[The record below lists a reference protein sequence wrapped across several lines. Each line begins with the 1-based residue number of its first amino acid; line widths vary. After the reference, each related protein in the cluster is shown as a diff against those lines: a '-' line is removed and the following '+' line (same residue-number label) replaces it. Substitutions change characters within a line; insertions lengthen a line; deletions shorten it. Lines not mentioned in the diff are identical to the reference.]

1 MVLRRFESP
10 TWYLCLVPSFSAP
23 DTTSTL
29 MSLSSNTSMGVCAFH
44 AGSLNT
50 VPVASPYADADEPH
64 DDTPT
69 PAPESRRSR
78 PGDDANHASAAP
90 ADADVAFFP
99 TDSAEDAL
107 DSGAYG

>member
-1 MVLRRFESP
+1 
-10 TWYLCLVPSFSAP
+10 
-23 DTTSTL
+23 

-50 VPVASPYADADEPH
+50 VPVASPWRDADEPRARYT
-64 DDTPT
+64 DARAGIP
-69 PAPESRRSR
+69 PPPSR